1 MKGTAP
7 IIEVIELWPEEG
19 RRVDVKSLGRTIRE
33 QRMMQ
38 GLSQDAL
45 AARAGISVKHLSVLE
60 RGLKEPRLSTFLSLA
75 SALKLTPND
84 LLSTFGGDYDYATSI
99 LYKVA
104 QLPLEEQKRVLRIIE
119 ALIEEM

>member
-7 IIEVIELWPEEG
+7 IIEVIELWSEEG

-33 QRMMQ
+33 QRMTQ

-60 RGLKEPRLSTFLSLA
+60 RGLKEPRLSTFLGLA

-84 LLSTFGGDYDYATSI
+84 LITSFGSDCDWASSI
-99 LYKVA
+99 VYKIA
-104 QLPLEEQKRVLRIIE
+104 QLSSDEQKRVLRIIE